1 MKKQPLPYF
10 EGQSLTLEMIRP
22 KQGRMP
28 IALTKEGAVC
38 LIQHGCKGFF
48 EYNSIWDC
56 DVVEVRENSLIVKPT
71 YCLRTA
77 KVNEKMIADKLQ
89 EVFHKDKPKHEKK
102 VKFQGQYLRKDQLVS
117 A

>member
-1 MKKQPLPYF
+1 MKKQSLPYF
-10 EGQSLTLEMIRP
+10 EGQSITLEMIRP
-22 KQGRMP
+22 EKGRMP
-28 IALTKEGAVC
+28 IARTKEGAIC

-77 KVNEKMIADKLQ
+77 KVNEKMIAEKIQ
-89 EVFHKDKPKHEKK
+89 SAFHKDKPEHHEK
-102 VKFQGQYLRKDQLVS
+102 VKFKGQFMRKDELIH